1 MSALRG
7 EPTAAAPSAWP
18 PGATGS
24 AGDNTGHPT
33 TLDTILSPSHLRV
46 AARSSNTSTA
56 SSFWSWT
63 LSTGRQLAAASPLL
77 RRTHVRQARRGRHG
91 CNRDRRMDL
100 RPDTPPPTDPALIL
114 GWHNHQRLPATGR
127 QLAAASPPFR
137 QTHVRQARRGRHGR
151 NRNRRTLLRL
161 DAPLPADHPP
171 LLGWH
176 VNQLLP
182 ANQWRSVVRSATV
195 TAIVRTSAP

>member
-1 MSALRG
+1 MEADTNLGKAHYTTKYTYQCPRC
-7 EPTAAAPSAWP
+7 AASPPPQHRP
-18 PGATGS
+18 PGHPARPAPLATTQGIPPRS
-24 AGDNTGHPT
+24 TPF
-33 TLDTILSPSHLRV
+33 SPSHLRV

-176 VNQLLP
+176 VN
-182 ANQWRSVVRSATV
+182 
-195 TAIVRTSAP
+195 